1 MITLVIVKITVLEIK
16 IKQPFLAK
24 YILPTFLNYKRNFI
38 NFRYELMMKC
48 WEKPDTR
55 PHFADIV
62 DHHEALMDDDY
73 IVLSDYEESDYG
85 WLESYTTDERR

>member
-1 MITLVIVKITVLEIK
+1 MLTS
-16 IKQPFLAK
+16 P
-24 YILPTFLNYKRNFI
+24 NFTY
-38 NFRYELMMKC
+38 FRYQLMMKC
-48 WEKPDTR
+48 WEKVEQR
-55 PHFADIV
+55 PTFADIV